1 MKAKAEKKERER
13 GGGRGPVADVREI
26 RRQMKLPVLVDF
38 FFGFGAEAEAD
49 HGASLVWLPLNL
61 TEFK

>member
-1 MKAKAEKKERER
+1 MEAKAEKKERGR

-26 RRQMKLPVLVDF
+26 RRQMKLPVLVDIIVS
-38 FFGFGAEAEAD
+38 FGAEADAD
-49 HGASLVWLPLNL
+49 HGASLVWLPLNH